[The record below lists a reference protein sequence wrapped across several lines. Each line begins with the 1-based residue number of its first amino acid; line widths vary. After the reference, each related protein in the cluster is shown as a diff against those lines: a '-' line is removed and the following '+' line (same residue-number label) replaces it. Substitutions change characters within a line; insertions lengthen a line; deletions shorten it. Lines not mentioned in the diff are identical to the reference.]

1 MLKYLQESRII
12 FIFASKTNNM
22 AICIISAKQ
31 FATKLKV
38 TIQASGRLGFTDE
51 TAKALDLASG
61 KFAKF
66 AQDDENG
73 NLYLII
79 IDKGNEEA
87 FPIRESSG
95 YFYVPA
101 KQMFDML
108 GFDYENCTIMFDL
121 VRQSSLDD
129 DLHGLVYYMKQRSN
143 KRKVNR
149 MM

>member
-1 MLKYLQESRII
+1 
-12 FIFASKTNNM
+12 M
-22 AICIISAKQ
+22 AINIISAKQ

-51 TAKALDLASG
+51 TSKALDLQSG

-66 AQDDENG
+66 AQDNEKSL
-73 NLYLII
+73 LYLII
-79 IDKGNEEA
+79 IKIGDEDA

-108 GFDYENCTIMFDL
+108 GFDYENNTIMFDL
-121 VRQSSLDD
+121 IRQPSLDD
-129 DLHGLVYYMKQRSN
+129 DLQGQVYLMKQRSN
-143 KRKVNR
+143 RRKEKKNEEIGK
-149 MM
+149 